1 MCSNL
6 DAMKLAKVSLRKQNM
21 WHYLE
26 YTNGSISMGK
36 IYSPIVVSTVIAAI
50 VFVTEFGDT

>member
-1 MCSNL
+1 
-6 DAMKLAKVSLRKQNM
+6 MKFETAKVSLRKQNM